1 MSTFPLCKG
10 AYNVGDKNGT
20 TRSRLEIYIRFVVL
34 YRMCITVF
42 RIQTKV
48 TAGTYVTHKS
58 LFANIFLKCV
68 QMFLYI
74 CCSVVTPIVTLSI
87 ITTTYNKGL
96 DMVDKAGVGEKKMG
110 KPERLNNETNNSH
123 NRRK

>member
-1 MSTFPLCKG
+1 MSTFPLCKQG

-42 RIQTKV
+42 RIQTNV
-48 TAGTYVTHKS
+48 TAEIYVTHKS

-68 QMFLYI
+68 KMFLYI
-74 CCSVVTPIVTLSI
+74 CCIVVTPIVTLLN
-87 ITTTYNKGL
+87 ITTTYHKGL
-96 DMVDKAGVGEKKMG
+96 DMVDKASVGEKNG
-110 KPERLNNETNNSH
+110 
-123 NRRK
+123 